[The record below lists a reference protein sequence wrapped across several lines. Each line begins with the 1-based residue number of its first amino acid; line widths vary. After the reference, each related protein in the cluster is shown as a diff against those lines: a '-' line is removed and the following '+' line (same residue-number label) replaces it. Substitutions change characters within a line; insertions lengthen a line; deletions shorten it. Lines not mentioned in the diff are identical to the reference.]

1 MFKRIVYFS
10 ILFTLM
16 QGICYAYSDGVIAV
30 VGNRPITKSLVEAVM
45 KVFGEEDFQK
55 AISFVIDSYIVL
67 NYMESSNIQI
77 PDREVEEIISRI
89 KVEDIKEEL
98 NKLGMSYDEY
108 KNFIKAKKIAD
119 QIFSELV
126 GGAFITEQDMKKFY
140 DQNEQDII
148 KLFERRFV
156 YYIELIDEKSISD
169 ISVNDMKRIGWVR
182 RGELM
187 KQFDDTIFS
196 LPNTGFI
203 SINSENGNFMFFVSQ
218 IHSLSFSELK
228 DDLNFREFY
237 IKRKYK
243 EVFESW
249 LESQKKKQQIKRK
262 EN

>member
-1 MFKRIVYFS
+1 MFKRIVYLPIIFF
-10 ILFTLM
+10 IM
-16 QGICYAYSDGVIAV
+16 QGICHAYSDGVIAV

-45 KVFGEEDFQK
+45 KVFGEQDFQN
-55 AISFVIDSYIVL
+55 ALSFVIDSYIIL
-67 NYMESSNIQI
+67 NYMDSSNIQI

-98 NKLGMSYDEY
+98 TKLGMNYDEY

-140 DQNEQDII
+140 DQNEQDITRA
-148 KLFERRFV
+148 FERRFV
-156 YYIELIDEKSISD
+156 YYIETDEKEISN
-169 ISVNDMKRIGWVR
+169 IPVNDMKQIGWVR

-187 KQFDDTIFS
+187 KQFDDAIFS
-196 LPNTGFI
+196 LPNTGLINI
-203 SINSENGNFMFFVSQ
+203 SSENGNFVFFVSQ
-218 IHSLSFSELK
+218 IYTPSFSELK

-237 IKRKYK
+237 IKSKYK
-243 EVFESW
+243 EVFDLW
-249 LESQKKKQQIKRK
+249 LESQKKKQKIKRK